1 MLSDLSQFFR
11 VEDDDKTVLAFIQLS
26 NLDKL
31 SREDFPDGKSS
42 SRGKHTG
49 RVVLKIG
56 DENCF
61 VDASFVQ
68 SIYINRTGKLE
79 IDIGLKVPSPIPG
92 FLRVDTIDILLK
104 CLDGVWVV
112 EIPKFGWFEN
122 GSDLKGGFNSWLRV
136 GGGDKD
142 VKLKG
147 AEFPLGQ
154 LGVAIENHVWPRKK
168 LEVPGGS
175 AWSVVMGRVGLFL
188 NERSPY
194 LIFLPSVSGNSK
206 TEFEVPG
213 GLKLLG
219 LEGVNVA
226 KTTGSHE
233 YLLSYAP
240 VLLFIEL
247 GGTNSARLWNVPVG
261 WALWPEDKVFPESR
275 LLLSHVL
282 QPAWNEAVR
291 LAARGNL
298 VERAGTPY
306 LPLPTLAITGDG
318 DRSKSYPILLFDIP
332 RPSAD
337 KASAQARLRRIHV
350 CGESPGRVTATFRFQ
365 ATAIGLAG
373 DTAASDPKYPDR
385 TRSSHLPFYLKL
397 DGDFRGNTKL
407 PLTFAPAIIDTPG
420 MEVSDIIQAAGISG
434 PEQDELLLDTTI
446 ELTSGSLASHGD
458 ENDTSEKW
466 LTWGSLEF
474 GLPESLEAENGN
486 PSTLRLMLRGE
497 WAEHHRN
504 LYPEIDLRLHK
515 VKVRFSAAVDLSGAD
530 LSAAFD
536 AESDAEDRLHRDT
549 AALIHRFGGEPIEC
563 DLRIRHKTMPGRN
576 AVTRLEV
583 RSTKVSGKWGPKALH
598 VQLRPFMVAQTE
610 PPSLDAEAGELIA
623 VWSSDDGEGAQWRL
637 PDANVE
643 VFLPPQAVGETM
655 ERGVRFWGEDDD
667 KPSPEVNPEKVLR
680 FRFSPP
686 TELTLRPSLQPR
698 RYNRSPAN
706 VAKVLEQARVTSFV
720 TEIAYPIQ
728 TTFKAS
734 GRDALPD
741 VRVKETVGYIGR
753 TGQNLPTRSFSVD
766 VWSAEDIAD
775 VKGHI
780 RDLLA
785 KAPADYLTGLIPE
798 ALTNAGSDEAL
809 DQPPQELQRLLK
821 QLNHMASA
829 HTANRRNFAAR
840 LAQYHLYDPFR
851 PDGALALFQ
860 GLSFRIRD
868 TEHGAAPLRNPL
880 PKWSLDRAED
890 SQPRASAIGTD
901 LSPKQKDAIEKFLD
915 EEATTPPNWFTN
927 SEGVGLSIL
936 GGVVHTIEFASELMA
951 VLSKPESD
959 IGAIDHLAF
968 TALGANA
975 SFHCAFDEGR
985 TVFYAESQHGQLSRL
1000 LKVRIG
1006 RLGVLWNKAR
1016 HVVVYERSTVPSVQF
1031 KGEQEYKREVGS
1043 EPGQQ
1048 SACTGSRGW
1057 PILRKTEEY
1066 IEPVEPLRAFGA
1078 ERQKDGSH
1086 TAFIE
1091 ASEVVSARIYVNGA
1105 WGRDLAHGY
1114 EIPLWN
1120 PEDGS
1125 GFYPKPELALWGQ
1138 AGDGNCSRLWLR
1150 APQHVFFYTSTE
1162 PNTGADP
1169 DQWEAKPGV
1178 DCPVGL
1184 HRLPARAPR
1193 NPSPAEVRTVLDQ
1206 DRLPSPRPTSLSRPR
1221 FDFAVLP
1228 AGKVNLQHGR
1238 ADSEMLIDLELVA
1251 LMRSDSA
1258 AAPPLD
1264 QSTTKDDW
1272 EKIVTS
1278 VQRAEQLAA
1287 AADMEG
1293 RIRSKLRQAFDRL
1306 RSAPGQCDAIKK
1318 EITDQINHE
1327 FGQAKVDL
1335 ERALDRLGPTLTLPK
1350 LSTQAAVD
1358 IQRQLLAMETALH
1371 VPFGVLRR
1379 DIASLRE
1386 ALAGLDAEQTEEIKK
1401 LRLAALSQWQAGKAL
1416 IDGVFEQALE
1426 RLKLVNQ
1433 ALELNADNKHL
1444 EGFKNAIG
1452 KLKHAIEKPNKNK
1465 IVSALSKAQVA
1476 LQNLSNH
1483 RLLGKTAAELARLL
1497 QTVRALVDSG
1507 VPVAEIKESLHKLST
1522 NLDAFARALQSKAND
1537 LSGDLGK
1544 IRTTVSSQLEDIRGN
1559 LDTPNAKIELDIVL
1573 RGALTAIDNL
1583 AASAEATV
1591 EQRESTVVGGFRN
1604 IVSGAAEK
1612 AERQAEEVDK
1622 ALEQINDGFAELLKG
1637 FKDKLGN
1644 VFADSGAIGKIKK
1657 NALKLIRKVDC
1668 TSLEIL
1674 AQAEANLIQTLE
1686 QAGDRIRDAFT
1697 GYASDLLDAEARQR
1711 LAELEL
1717 AVASSVQLADK
1728 AGSAIK
1734 LARALGDLPALPT
1747 LSFNLDRAEYFFED
1761 ARKTIETS
1769 PFAAKLREVDAGLKE
1784 LGLAVPCRQLLDQMV
1799 PDSIKGLDFNQVFRN
1814 VGGID
1819 FQRLFKRFK
1828 LPEVSSDRVRVTH
1841 GLDKVTRTAW
1851 VRSRVDFAH
1860 DKPESLFDLAGFVLR
1875 IDKLR
1880 LLASNEV
1887 RVTAN
1892 GERTSVT
1899 DAKFTGDWAL
1909 HFSGTDLARFR
1920 EITVRYDGSRP
1931 DFDFSPDKLELHPSL
1946 KLLTDV
1952 TSRLSA
1958 NVPPGVEVLKD
1969 GRGKP
1974 IGVKA
1979 GVTNQ
1984 WPGMDLPPLAI
1995 GPMTIAAGLSLQVD
2009 GAQGA
2014 LHIASHLSVGS
2025 RQEPVWIQIG
2035 YLGGGLWLE
2044 ARASYVERV
2053 RYSASVG
2060 MALGAARSFSLG
2072 SVARGSFALLLF
2084 VYLEV
2089 EDSGGS
2095 LRAGF
2100 SIAGSA
2106 RILGIANASVLL
2118 LMEVEHRGGRGG
2130 SRGRGILDVKIR
2142 ISRFYKIHVHRQVE
2156 KQIGS

>member
-1 MLSDLSQFFR
+1 MKEATMLSDLSQFFH
-11 VEDDDKTVLAFIQLS
+11 VDSIGNTELAFK
-26 NLDKL
+26 KL
-31 SREDFPDGKSS
+31 SKLDDLSPEHFPEGESLS
-42 SRGKHTG
+42 EGKHTG
-49 RVVLKIG
+49 RVVLRIG
-56 DENCF
+56 DEYCV

-68 SIYINRTGKLE
+68 SISINKTGRLE
-79 IDIGLKVPSPIPG
+79 IDVRLKVPSPIPD
-92 FLRVDTIDILLK
+92 FLSVDTIDVLLK
-104 CLDGVWVV
+104 FLDGTWVV
-112 EIPKFGWFEN
+112 EIQKFDWFEN
-122 GSDLKGGFNSWLRV
+122 GGNLKGDLNSWLKV
-136 GGGDKD
+136 SGGDEID
-142 VKLKG
+142 VKLKDG
-147 AEFPLGQ
+147 GRQDTAFPLGQ
-154 LGVAIENHVWPRKK
+154 LGVAIESYVWPREK
-168 LEVPGGS
+168 LEVPGGG
-175 AWSVVMGRVGLFL
+175 AWSVAMGRVGLFL
-188 NERSPY
+188 NEQIPY
-194 LIFLPSVSGNSK
+194 LIFLPFVSGNSNNK
-206 TEFEVPG
+206 FEVRG

-226 KTTGSHE
+226 KTTRWHR
-233 YLLSYAP
+233 YPLSYAP

-261 WALWPEDKVFPESR
+261 WALRPEDKVFSESR

-282 QPAWNEAVR
+282 QSAWNEPVR
-291 LAARGNL
+291 LAERGNL
-298 VERAGTPY
+298 VERAATPY
-306 LPLPTLAITGDG
+306 LPLPTLAITRDD

-332 RPSAD
+332 RPSRN
-337 KASAQARLRRIHV
+337 KKSAQARLRRIHV
-350 CGESPGRVTATFRFQ
+350 CGEKPGRVTATFRFQ

-373 DTAASDPKYPDR
+373 DTAAADPKYPDQ
-385 TRSSHLPFYLKL
+385 TKSSHLPFYLKL
-397 DGDFRGNTKL
+397 EGDLPGNKKF
-407 PLTFAPAIIDTPG
+407 PITFAPSIIDG
-420 MEVSDIIQAAGISG
+420 WESGVSGIIETSGISG
-434 PEQDELLLDTTI
+434 PEQDELLLNTTI
-446 ELTSGSLASHGD
+446 SLTSRSLITHGR
-458 ENDTSEKW
+458 SEYKADGW

-474 GLPESLEAENGN
+474 DLPELTGAENGN
-486 PSTLRLMLRGE
+486 LGELRLMLRGE

-504 LYPEIDLRLHK
+504 LYPEIDLRLNN
-515 VKVRFSAAVDLSGAD
+515 VKVRFSASVDLSGAD

-536 AESDAEDRLHRDT
+536 AESAAEDRLHRDT
-549 AALIHRFGGEPIEC
+549 AALIHHFGDQAIEC

-610 PPSLDAEAGELIA
+610 PPSLDAVAGELIA

-643 VFLPPQAVGETM
+643 VLLPPQAVGETM
-655 ERGVRFWGEDDD
+655 ERGVRFWGKAADGN
-667 KPSPEVNPEKVLR
+667 PSPEVNPQSVLR

-686 TELTLRPSLQPR
+686 TSLTLRPSLQPR

-706 VAKVLEQARVTSFV
+706 VAKVLEEARVTSFV

-728 TTFKAS
+728 ITFKVS
-734 GRDALPD
+734 DRDALPD
-741 VRVKETVGYIGR
+741 VRLKETAGYIGR
-753 TGQNLPTRSFSVD
+753 TGPNLPTRSFPD
-766 VWSAEDIAD
+766 KDWSEEDIAD

-780 RDLLA
+780 QDLLA
-785 KAPADYLTGLIPE
+785 KAPADYLTGRIPK
-798 ALTNAGSDEAL
+798 ALTDKGSGKASVQAPE
-809 DQPPQELQRLLK
+809 EVRKLLK
-821 QLNHMASA
+821 QLNHIASA

-851 PDGALALFQ
+851 SDGALALSK

-868 TEHGAAPLRNPL
+868 TAHGAAPLRNPL
-880 PKWSLDRAED
+880 PQWSLDRAKD
-890 SQPRASAIGTD
+890 RQLTVSAIGTD
-901 LSPKQKDAIEKFLD
+901 LSPKQKEAIKKFLD
-915 EEATTPPNWFTN
+915 EDTTPPNWFTDR
-927 SEGVGLSIL
+927 GKGLSIL
-936 GGVVHTIEFASELMA
+936 GGVIHTIEFASELMA
-951 VLSKPESD
+951 VLSKPTSEV
-959 IGAIDHLAF
+959 GAIDHLAF

-985 TVFYAESQHGQLSRL
+985 TVFYVEKNHGQDSRL
-1000 LKVRIG
+1000 IKVRIG

-1016 HVVVYERSTVPSVQF
+1016 HVVVYERTTVPKGQVE
-1031 KGEQEYKREVGS
+1031 GEQTYGN
-1043 EPGQQ
+1043 
-1048 SACTGSRGW
+1048 ADSRGW
-1057 PILRKTEEY
+1057 PIIRKADEY
-1066 IEPVEPLRAFGA
+1066 IEAVEPIRAFGA
-1078 ERQKDGSH
+1078 EPQKDGNH

-1105 WGRDLAHGY
+1105 WGRDLGYGY

-1120 PEDGS
+1120 PEDTS

-1138 AGDGNCSRLWLR
+1138 AGDDSCNRLWLKE
-1150 APQHVFFYTSTE
+1150 PQHVYFYTNTE

-1169 DQWEAKPGV
+1169 DLWEPKPGV
-1178 DCPVGL
+1178 DCPLGL

-1193 NPSPAEVRTVLDQ
+1193 NPKPEEIEDVIKS

-1264 QSTTKDDW
+1264 QSTAKDEW
-1272 EKIVTS
+1272 TKIVTT
-1278 VQRAEQLAA
+1278 VQRSEQLAA

-1293 RIRSKLRQAFDRL
+1293 RIRAKLRQSFERL
-1306 RSAPGQCDAIKK
+1306 RSAPGQCVAIKK
-1318 EITDQINHE
+1318 EITDQVIFE
-1327 FGQAKVDL
+1327 FAQARKYL
-1335 ERALDRLGPTLTLPK
+1335 KTALSSLGSTPTLPK

-1358 IQRQLLAMETALH
+1358 IQRQLLTMEAALH
-1371 VPFGVLRR
+1371 VPFGVLRS

-1386 ALAGLDAEQTEEIKK
+1386 ALAGVGADQTEEIEK
-1401 LRLAALSQWQAGKAL
+1401 LRAAALSQWRAGKAL
-1416 IDGVFEQALE
+1416 IDSVFGQALE
-1426 RLKLVNQ
+1426 RLARVNETLGGGAFDEHLEEFKRAIKKLKNVIDTSVDKDAIVTALDNARVKLLKLSSHRLFGRAAADLIRLMQAVQDLVN
-1433 ALELNADNKHL
+1433 
-1444 EGFKNAIG
+1444 
-1452 KLKHAIEKPNKNK
+1452 
-1465 IVSALSKAQVA
+1465 
-1476 LQNLSNH
+1476 
-1483 RLLGKTAAELARLL
+1483 
-1497 QTVRALVDSG
+1497 SG
-1507 VPVAEIKESLHKLST
+1507 VPVNEIKGLLQGLNKKLEV
-1522 NLDAFARALQSKAND
+1522 FASELKSAVDDLSIDLREIRKKVSEELQFIYEYLAND
-1537 LSGDLGK
+1537 LETK
-1544 IRTTVSSQLEDIRGN
+1544 
-1559 LDTPNAKIELDIVL
+1559 LDIIL
-1573 RGALTAIDNL
+1573 SDALTEIDSL
-1583 AASAEATV
+1583 AASAETVV
-1591 EQRESTVVGGFRN
+1591 EQRERTVVGGFRKK
-1604 IVSGAAEK
+1604 VDEAAKELRTQAEK
-1612 AERQAEEVDK
+1612 VDK
-1622 ALEQINDGFAELLKG
+1622 ALEGVNESFAILLKG
-1637 FKDKLGN
+1637 VEGKLDK
-1644 VFADSGAIGKIKK
+1644 VFADSGAIGAIKGSAQELIGKI
-1657 NALKLIRKVDC
+1657 DC
-1668 TSLEIL
+1668 NSLERL
-1674 AQAEANLIQTLE
+1674 AQAEADLLQKLE
-1686 QAGDRIRDAFT
+1686 QTGDRIRDAFT
-1697 GYASDLLDAEARQR
+1697 GYASELLDAEARQR

-1799 PDSIKGLDFNQVFRN
+1799 PDSLKGLDFNQVFRN

-1887 RVTAN
+1887 RVSAN

-1920 EITVRYDGSRP
+1920 EITVRYDGSRS

-1958 NVPPGVEVLKD
+1958 NVPPGFEVLKD

-1984 WPGMDLPPLAI
+1984 WPGLDLPPVAI
-1995 GPMTIAAGLSLQVD
+1995 GPMTIAAGLSLQVERNK
-2009 GAQGA
+2009 GA

-2044 ARASYVERV
+2044 ARASYQDTVS
-2053 RYSASVG
+2053 YSASVG

-2089 EDSGGS
+2089 VKDSGGT

-2118 LMEVEHRGGRGG
+2118 LMEVEHRGGQGG

-2156 KQIGS
+2156 EQIGS